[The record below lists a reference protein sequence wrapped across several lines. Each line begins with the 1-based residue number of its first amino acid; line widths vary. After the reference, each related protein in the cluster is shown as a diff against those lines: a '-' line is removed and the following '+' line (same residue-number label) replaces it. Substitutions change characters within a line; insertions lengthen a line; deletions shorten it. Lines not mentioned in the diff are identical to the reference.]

1 MKLILF
7 ATACNV
13 SLSLFGQAVI
23 GRPWTFECGASTSS
37 VFQKSPSLNLRYISP
52 RFKWSHYELTEEDEK
67 HPEKF
72 KKARLM
78 FEVIY
83 SPPLSVL
90 CAGINA
96 QYRFVN
102 YKKFSVEFYGGLKF
116 FIIPGADF
124 ATIRPLRERNGEI
137 WYMTM
142 GLLMQLN
149 LGRIA
154 PFIDIR
160 GDGIIT
166 IGSEL
171 NFHSV
176 DRKSKTRYKLHLETE
191 HQ

>member
-1 MKLILF
+1 MKFILL
-7 ATACNV
+7 ATVCNV

-23 GRPWTFECGASTSS
+23 GRPWTFGYGASTSS
-37 VFQKSPSLNLRYISP
+37 LFKKSPSLNLRYISP

-83 SPPLSVL
+83 SPPLNVL
-90 CAGINA
+90 CTGINA

-102 YKKFSVEFYGGLKF
+102 YKKLSVEFYGGLKIF
-116 FIIPGADF
+116 FMPGAEF
-124 ATIRPLRERNGEI
+124 ETIRPLRERHGEI

-154 PFIDIR
+154 PFIDIG

-176 DRKSKTRYKLHLETE
+176 FRKSKKRYKLHLETE

>member
-1 MKLILF
+1 MKFILL
-7 ATACNV
+7 ATVCNV

-23 GRPWTFECGASTSS
+23 GRPWTFEYGASTSS
-37 VFQKSPSLNLRYISP
+37 LFKKSPSLNLRYISP

-67 HPEKF
+67 F

-83 SPPLSVL
+83 SPPLNVL
-90 CAGINA
+90 CTGINA

-102 YKKFSVEFYGGLKF
+102 YKKLSVEFYGGLKIF
-116 FIIPGADF
+116 FIPGAEF
-124 ATIRPLRERNGEI
+124 ETIRPLRERHGEI

-142 GLLMQLN
+142 GLLMQFN

-154 PFIDIR
+154 PFIDIG

-171 NFHSV
+171 NFHSIY
-176 DRKSKTRYKLHLETE
+176 RKSKKRYKLHLETE